1 MIKYKIT
8 IFSSFPDFLKNMQ
21 EVSYSKFQIKNTNS
35 LLLKRR
41 EIMSISKEE
50 KWIESNS
57 ELESQSNSVRV
68 SVAYAS
74 LMQTSLMTH
83 LQTLRLH
90 DGPDYSTRVDILIT
104 HSSLKLKFLYV
115 QILIICMT
123 VSHISWY
130 TLFILYHAQLQT

>member
-1 MIKYKIT
+1 MIKYKI
-8 IFSSFPDFLKNMQ
+8 ILFSSFLDFLKNMQ
-21 EVSYSKFQIKNTNS
+21 EVSNSKFQIKNTNS

-57 ELESQSNSVRV
+57 EHESQSNSVRV
-68 SVAYAS
+68 SIAYAS

-90 DGPDYSTRVDILIT
+90 DGPDYSTCVDITAMT
-104 HSSLKLKFLYV
+104 HHTFFS
-115 QILIICMT
+115 QIE
-123 VSHISWY
+123 ISVCAY
-130 TLFILYHAQLQT
+130 TSNMYDRLRYLMQLQT